1 MKPDTTTERAAL
13 LVWILFQRRNGI
25 SVNEAAELTGMNWHA
40 AQDMLQRISR
50 VIPLYEE
57 SPHGKTDVG
66 IAHRPVRW
74 CLLLP
79 LADNDGG

>member
-1 MKPDTTTERAAL
+1 M
-13 LVWILFQRRNGI
+13 LVWAMVQSRNGI
-25 SVNEAAELTGMNWHA
+25 TVTEAASVTGMGWNA

-50 VIPLYEE
+50 VVPVYEDN
-57 SPHGKTDVG
+57 PHGKEG
-66 IAHRPVRW
+66 IGVAHRPVRW